1 MISVN
6 AAGVAHAKNL
16 IAAGK
21 VNKGSWSFSASD
33 GDALLGP
40 KGDDWE
46 SFGKYH
52 LAVHT
57 DQQSD
62 TKAHFGYPFGKDG
75 DVYRAGVIA
84 AKSRAAAQGDSA
96 IESAASTLLEL
107 IDGKDGASQRASL
120 RTKLPSIHLEKPEA
134 LRLRTPQSALERW
147 DPQLA
152 AKSAPAADE
161 GEISIL
167 DEIGPDWMGMVSA
180 PMVKDALKRMEGAPV
195 RVVLNSPGGDAFEGV
210 AIYNLLREYP
220 GKVTVHVLGLAA
232 SAASVIA
239 MAGDRIEMGEAA
251 FLMIHSAWGMV
262 VGNKKDMQQVASLL
276 DQIDTA
282 IAEVYAR
289 RSGQKVAD
297 VMTMMEAETWLAPQ
311 DAVDKGFADIAM
323 NPPKKKDK
331 PKNSFKNVS
340 HFDHPANQGSL
351 AASGERRSFA
361 VRMSSSPGASGPR
374 GTVLLK
380 GSTVKPSMKEQIA
393 SYEAKRAAH
402 MARMDALMELS
413 NQEGRTLTEA
423 EQQEYDGLATDV
435 DTIDGHL
442 QRQRDHE
449 KRMAVS
455 ATAVNAKTAGA
466 DGHHAADPAAASA
479 QRGAPAREQRDYI
492 TVNSRVDKAIP
503 FTRYVRALAMAKGS
517 LTGALAIA
525 QNNKQWQDQTPEV
538 AQVLLAAVAAGDTTT
553 AGWASELVY
562 NQNLV
567 NEFINFLRPM
577 TIIGRI
583 PGLTNVPFNVRV
595 AGATSGTSAGWVG
608 QGFPAAVSKMATNA
622 VTLGIA
628 KAAGIVVLDA
638 ELIRSSA
645 PSAELLVRNDLAKA
659 VSQFVDTQFVSPDV
673 AASANV
679 SPASITNG
687 VNPTA
692 ATGTTGATLRTDV
705 QTLFNIWIQA
715 NLDPSG
721 GVWIMTPTQALAI
734 SLMLNALGQ
743 SLFQGP
749 GNTINM
755 NGGTFFGLPVVT
767 SQSCQMIGSPVVG
780 EGQMIILLNAPE
792 IMLADD
798 GQVTID
804 ASAEASLQM
813 LDNPTNQSTAA
824 SGGPTPTTV
833 VSMFQ
838 TNSVALRA
846 TRFVNWVK
854 RRPIAVQYIKDAAY
868 VS

>member
-57 DQQSD
+57 DQPSD

-75 DVYRAGVIA
+75 EVYRAGVIA

-120 RTKLPSIHLEKPEA
+120 RTKLPSIHLEKSEA

-297 VMTMMEAETWLAPQ
+297 VMTMMEAETWLAKEERQAEEFFQERLAFRSSGQPGIARRVRRE
-311 DAVDKGFADIAM
+311 AVLRGADELL
-323 NPPKKKDK
+323 
-331 PKNSFKNVS
+331 S
-340 HFDHPANQGSL
+340 
-351 AASGERRSFA
+351 RRF
-361 VRMSSSPGASGPR
+361 
-374 GTVLLK
+374 
-380 GSTVKPSMKEQIA
+380 GSTRHCFTERKHRETQH
-393 SYEAKRAAH
+393 ERADRLLRGETSGTH
-402 MARMDALMELS
+402 
-413 NQEGRTLTEA
+413 
-423 EQQEYDGLATDV
+423 
-435 DTIDGHL
+435 
-442 QRQRDHE
+442 
-449 KRMAVS
+449 
-455 ATAVNAKTAGA
+455 GA
-466 DGHHAADPAAASA
+466 DG
-479 QRGAPAREQRDYI
+479 
-492 TVNSRVDKAIP
+492 
-503 FTRYVRALAMAKGS
+503 RAH
-517 LTGALAIA
+517 GALESGGE
-525 QNNKQWQDQTPEV
+525 NPH
-538 AQVLLAAVAAGDTTT
+538 
-553 AGWASELVY
+553 
-562 NQNLV
+562 
-567 NEFINFLRPM
+567 R
-577 TIIGRI
+577 GR
-583 PGLTNVPFNVRV
+583 
-595 AGATSGTSAGWVG
+595 
-608 QGFPAAVSKMATNA
+608 
-622 VTLGIA
+622 
-628 KAAGIVVLDA
+628 AAGI
-638 ELIRSSA
+638 
-645 PSAELLVRNDLAKA
+645 
-659 VSQFVDTQFVSPDV
+659 
-673 AASANV
+673 
-679 SPASITNG
+679 
-687 VNPTA
+687 
-692 ATGTTGATLRTDV
+692 
-705 QTLFNIWIQA
+705 
-715 NLDPSG
+715 
-721 GVWIMTPTQALAI
+721 
-734 SLMLNALGQ
+734 
-743 SLFQGP
+743 
-749 GNTINM
+749 
-755 NGGTFFGLPVVT
+755 
-767 SQSCQMIGSPVVG
+767 
-780 EGQMIILLNAPE
+780 
-792 IMLADD
+792 
-798 GQVTID
+798 
-804 ASAEASLQM
+804 
-813 LDNPTNQSTAA
+813 
-824 SGGPTPTTV
+824 
-833 VSMFQ
+833 
-838 TNSVALRA
+838 
-846 TRFVNWVK
+846 
-854 RRPIAVQYIKDAAY
+854 RRPGHRRRHHRRTSAAPA
-868 VS
+868 